1 MSHKKSEKI
10 YLVEVKASDGW
21 IWSGWFLGGPGE
33 DPGEEDRVRKTART
47 IFDYGASDGLH
58 ALEVNAKMTDFTF
71 SPLFC
76 NFIPMREADEK

>member
-33 DPGEEDRVRKTART
+33 EDKISKTAKS
-47 IFDYGASDGLH
+47 IFDNGASDGLH
-58 ALEVNAKMTDFTF
+58 ALGVNAKMTDFTF
-71 SPLFC
+71 NPLFC
-76 NFIPMREADEK
+76 NFIPMREA